1 MVFLYDLGIRVYTF
15 MIRLASLKSAKAKAW
30 LLGRQNLLKRIEQ
43 AIDPRVHYTWFHF
56 ASLGEFEQGRSVME
70 HLKAQKK
77 GTHIFITFFSPSGY
91 EIRKDYPL
99 ADHVFYLPT
108 DTEANAREFIRLINP
123 VVAIFTKYEYWYH
136 YFDELHKK
144 QIPLY
149 VISAIFRKDQ
159 PFFKFYGFLHRN
171 MLGCVS
177 HFFVQNNESR
187 MLLQSLAINQV
198 TVSGDTRFDRV
209 VENALHPKSFD
220 LIKSFCGNKHVLI
233 AGSTWPADEKLLVE
247 LAREQSEWKFII
259 APHEISENKIV
270 HMEKQ
275 LSEINAIRYSVL
287 TNQVSGL
294 STQYSV
300 LIIDN
305 IGMLSSLYQYG
316 QIAYI
321 GGGFGS
327 GIHNILEAAA
337 FGLPVLFGPNHHKFQ
352 EAKDMIELG
361 AAFPIN
367 NLIELET
374 AFNKLND
381 ESNWLKCGRVA
392 DKYVKNRAGATREI
406 VKQLLLKS

>member
-1 MVFLYDLGIRVYTF
+1 
-15 MIRLASLKSAKAKAW
+15 
-30 LLGRQNLLKRIEQ
+30 
-43 AIDPRVHYTWFHF
+43 
-56 ASLGEFEQGRSVME
+56 
-70 HLKAQKK
+70 
-77 GTHIFITFFSPSGY
+77 
-91 EIRKDYPL
+91 
-99 ADHVFYLPT
+99 
-108 DTEANAREFIRLINP
+108 
-123 VVAIFTKYEYWYH
+123 
-136 YFDELHKK
+136 
-144 QIPLY
+144 
-149 VISAIFRKDQ
+149 
-159 PFFKFYGFLHRN
+159 
-171 MLGCVS
+171 
-177 HFFVQNNESR
+177 

-198 TVSGDTRFDRV
+198 TVIGDTRFDRV

-270 HMEKQ
+270 HLEKQ

-305 IGMLSSLYQYG
+305 SGMLSSLYQYG